1 MDGHRDR
8 ICDEAY
14 ILDALCWYDFRFLKI
29 DQKAQR
35 LENGDDLSNGVI
47 AFLSGSADDEQVV
60 EVNNEPNPGAAKES
74 DGYLKNFFPLF
85 SRCIKF

>member
-1 MDGHRDR
+1 MEGHRDR

-35 LENGDDLSNGVI
+35 LENGDDLSNGVT
-47 AFLSGSADDEQVV
+47 AFLASSADYEQVV
-60 EVNNEPNPGAAKES
+60 EVNNEPNPGSAKETRTKRIARTS
-74 DGYLKNFFPLF
+74 TFK
-85 SRCIKF
+85 